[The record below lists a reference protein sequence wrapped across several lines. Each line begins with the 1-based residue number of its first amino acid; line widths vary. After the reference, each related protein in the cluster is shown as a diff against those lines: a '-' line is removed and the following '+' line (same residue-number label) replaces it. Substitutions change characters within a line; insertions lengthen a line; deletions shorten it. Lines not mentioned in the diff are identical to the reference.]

1 MANEIQAK
9 GMQHIRNLKKVVDV
23 MHKEMGRHPAMFLD
37 CVEAAMLQHR
47 LECLKQMKKEI
58 EEGIESGN
66 PS

>member
-9 GMQHIRNLKKVVDV
+9 GMQHIRNLKKVADKIHREV
-23 MHKEMGRHPAMFLD
+23 GCNPGMFFN

-47 LECLKQMKKEI
+47 LELLKQRENEIKEN
-58 EEGIESGN
+58 IESGN